1 MVVVTESHEAEL
13 GVAGKSEIKI
23 RGTAQVEMFGEKVRG
38 KVETVW

>member
-13 GVAGKSEIKI
+13 EVAGKSEIEI

-38 KVETVW
+38 KAETVW